1 MSIDGI
7 EEGHTGETPSCPQ
20 SAHLYRLH
28 PLLFFLIIYT
38 SCSLYLHAVTISSF
52 GFLRLLRSSSSPTH
66 SLDTHIALRSYSYGT
81 FVVPNTSIVLDHI
94 CFLDIN
100 LKYTPQT
107 IRTRPADSPYSSP
120 PLLLSSL
127 LLPSIALSSQ
137 GAVVTATGSTDE
149 GHLHLPALSS
159 PLTHQQHRSN
169 STSNAVSDSHFDT
182 ILFCSVLF

>member
-127 LLPSIALSSQ
+127 TPSLHCSLLSRRCRHCDRQHGRGPSP
-137 GAVVTATGSTDE
+137 
-149 GHLHLPALSS
+149 PAR
-159 PLTHQQHRSN
+159 PLQPADPPAAPIQ
-169 STSNAVSDSHFDT
+169 
-182 ILFCSVLF
+182 LYL